1 MRNSLINLQVK
12 LDMSDFPSAFLSIGM
27 AAATLAMS
35 GNLDD
40 TRLWL
45 IAVANGFNWKFDA
58 NFTSFVGILS
68 VPDAFCCW
76 EILQLNLIH
85 CRFYWKSLLQLL
97 WLIFKNKI
105 PFFVIFNFIIWIWLH
120 SNNSWH
126 SSFCQIL
133 MKQHQSSLKWV
144 INK

>member
-1 MRNSLINLQVK
+1 
-12 LDMSDFPSAFLSIGM
+12 MSDFPSAFLSIGM

-68 VPDAFCCW
+68 VPDAFLLLRDFT
-76 EILQLNLIH
+76 I
-85 CRFYWKSLLQLL
+85 KS
-97 WLIFKNKI
+97 
-105 PFFVIFNFIIWIWLH
+105 
-120 SNNSWH
+120 NS
-126 SSFCQIL
+126 L
-133 MKQHQSSLKWV
+133 
-144 INK
+144 